1 MRSVTTTAL
10 RAALL
15 ASIAAPALGL
25 ASAAA
30 AQSMVN
36 PPVTAPPANAPAEA
50 SPDAVEEEVTGT
62 DLIVVTASK
71 RPATLQDTPIS
82 VSVTT
87 RAQIEQSQIRDIQD
101 LSTLVP
107 SLRVNQL
114 QSSANTNFI
123 IRGFGNGA
131 NNVGIEP
138 SVGVFIDGV
147 YRSRSAAQI
156 ADLPALQRVEV
167 LRGPQSTLFGKN
179 ASAGVISLVTEA
191 PQFDWGGNAEFSY
204 GNYNA
209 FVGRAYVTG
218 PISNKVAFSIAGN
231 FNFRDGYAFDEN
243 LDTDFNNR
251 NRWGTRGQLLF
262 NPSDTMSFRLI
273 GDYDK
278 IDENCCIAANIV
290 AGPTTGAIFAL
301 GGAIDP
307 ANPYSYTVFNNF
319 ESTNEI
325 ANWGVSLEWD
335 WNINDNLNL
344 TTIGAYRNVNSK
356 TNQDSDFTSADLIG
370 SNEADV
376 NINTWTAEV
385 RLASTFDGPI
395 NFLAGMFYFNEG
407 IDQQSS
413 LTYGSD
419 YRNYAQILS
428 GPTTNPLLP
437 PGPNYTLLE
446 RLGVA
451 PPGTFG
457 KEGQGRFE
465 EFTLNNQALSI
476 FGQVD
481 WEVVEN
487 LTLTAG
493 GNYTWDRKQATTNN
507 ITTDVFS
514 QLNLAALGTS
524 VFGIPAAFNNDPRF
538 NPLLGLRAFQFL
550 PPFLNYPNSVE
561 DGETADNN
569 FSYTLRAAYKF
580 SSNFS
585 SYFTYATGFKASSF
599 NISADSRPFFG
610 DYIPRPPLGQQPP
623 SPIKDAG
630 LEVTN
635 LTTGTRYAG
644 PENAEV
650 FELGFKGQWE
660 SFAFNLALFSQSLYG
675 FQQNVFTGT
684 GFVLVNAPQQ
694 SVKGFE
700 LDTTINPTDGL
711 TFNVNFTYLDPLY
724 NDFPNGSALNAN
736 YVNVPTDLTGQTP
749 AGISPYSLS
758 LGGTYEQNVS
768 DTLAITYHA
777 DFNYES
783 PTAVAQGAPTIQ
795 REVLDLNASLT
806 FTFNDGPV
814 KGLSVIAWG
823 RNLLDAEY
831 LTAVFPAVAQAGS
844 LSGYPNQPRTYG
856 LTALYRF

>member
-1 MRSVTTTAL
+1 MRSVSTTTAL

-15 ASIAAPALGL
+15 ASIAVPALGL

-36 PPVTAPPANAPAEA
+36 PPVTAPPANQPAEA
-50 SPDAVEEEVTGT
+50 TPEAVEEEVTGS

-71 RPATLQDTPIS
+71 RAATLQDTPIS
-82 VSVTT
+82 VAVTS
-87 RAQIEQSQIRDIQD
+87 RAQIEQSQIRDIRD

-107 SLRVNQL
+107 SLRVSQL

-179 ASAGVISLVTEA
+179 ASAGVISIITEA
-191 PQFDWGGNAEFSY
+191 PQFDLGGNAEFSY
-204 GNYNA
+204 GNFNA
-209 FVGRAYVTG
+209 FYGKAYVTG
-218 PISNKVAFSIAGN
+218 PITDKLAFSIAGN

-262 NPSDTMSFRLI
+262 NPSDTMQLRLI
-273 GDYDK
+273 ADYDK

-290 AGPTTGAIFAL
+290 NGPTGAAIFAL

-307 ANPYSYTVFNNF
+307 QDPYSYIVYNNY
-319 ESTNEI
+319 ESTNKI

-335 WNINDNLNL
+335 WNINDDLNL

-370 SNEADV
+370 SNAADV

-385 RLASTFDGPI
+385 RLASSFDGPL
-395 NFLAGMFYFNEG
+395 NFLAGVFYFNEG
-407 IDQQSS
+407 IDQESQ
-413 LTYGSD
+413 LTFGD
-419 YRNYAQILS
+419 DFRNYANILS
-428 GPTTNPLLP
+428 GGNYSAFEVPL
-437 PGPNYTLLE
+437 GY
-446 RLGVA
+446 A
-451 PPGTFG
+451 PGTFG
-457 KEGQGRFE
+457 AAGQGRFE
-465 EFTLNNQALSI
+465 NFTLNNQAVSI

-481 WEVVEN
+481 WEPIEN

-507 ITTDVFS
+507 TSTDVFS
-514 QLNLAALGTS
+514 AQDWAANGTKL
-524 VFGIPAAFNNDPRF
+524 FGIPAAFNNLPSV
-538 NPLLGLRAFQFL
+538 NPLLGLRALQFL

-561 DGETADNN
+561 NGETADNN
-569 FSYTLRAAYKF
+569 FSYTLRASYRF

-585 SYFTYATGFKASSF
+585 TYFTYATGFKASSF
-599 NISADSRPFFG
+599 NISADSRPFPA
-610 DYIPRPPLGQQPP
+610 DYIPRPPLGPQPP
-623 SPIKDAG
+623 SPIKNAG
-630 LEVTN
+630 LEVPN

-660 SFAFNLALFSQSLYG
+660 SFAFNLAIFQQSLYG
-675 FQQNVFTGT
+675 FQSNIFTGT
-684 GFVLVNAPQQ
+684 GFVLGNAEQQ

-711 TFNVNFTYLDPLY
+711 TFNFAFTYLDPLF
-724 NDFPNGSALNAN
+724 NEFTGGSAFNAQ
-736 YVNVPTDLTGQTP
+736 YATVPTDLSGATP

-768 DTLAITYHA
+768 DMLAITYHA

-783 PTAVAQGAPTIQ
+783 PTAIAQGAPTIT

-823 RNLLDAEY
+823 RNLLDAQY
-831 LTAVFPAVAQAGS
+831 LTAIFGSVAQAGS
-844 LSGYPNQPRTYG
+844 VSGYPSQPRTYG